1 MTKTLPSRPNLDNLR
16 GQAKTLLAR
25 LNDGD
30 RAAIQT
36 FIKHLPEARGFT
48 PAKVRGAG
56 FRLADA
62 QSAIARQTGFAS
74 WPALARHVQ
83 QLRSLEGEWRFET
96 LEIDG
101 AAMPQAALTSSRLLI
116 DGDRFRM
123 ESPEANYEGLFL
135 IDVEAAPQTI
145 DIDFIE
151 GPDAGERSE
160 GVFALD
166 ADALTICLGLVGAS
180 RPRAFA
186 TSPGSGHALEKLA
199 RVSASRPAG
208 VTGGTRKPVASPSP
222 AAVQPAV
229 DPQAFDEPPNATI
242 RALEGEWLPVELVQD
257 GEAMRTDWLSF
268 GRRSAAGGE
277 MKVVFGGQVMV
288 HAKVRVDESRQ
299 PMPIDYLHLSGRA
312 KGRTSLGLMEWVGSE
327 ARIVMAAP
335 GAPRPAD
342 FASAKGS
349 GCTLSRWRRG

>member
-1 MTKTLPSRPNLDNLR
+1 MAKTLPSRPNLDHLR

-30 RAAIQT
+30 RTAIQT
-36 FIKHLPEARGFT
+36 FIRHLPEARGLT

-83 QLRSLEGEWRFET
+83 QLRSLEGEWRFDA
-96 LEIDG
+96 LEVDG
-101 AAMPQAALTSSRLLI
+101 TAVPAAMITASRLLI

-135 IDVEAAPQTI
+135 IDVEASPQTI

-151 GPDAGERSE
+151 GPDEGQRSE
-160 GVFALD
+160 GVFVLEG
-166 ADALTICLGLVGAS
+166 DALTICLGLVGAS

-186 TSPGSGHALEKLA
+186 TKAGSGHALEKLT

-208 VTGGTRKPVASPSP
+208 VTGGTRKPNVTAH
-222 AAVQPAV
+222 AVEAPPPI
-229 DPQAFDEPPNATI
+229 DPGAFDQPPNATL
-242 RALEGEWLPVELVQD
+242 RALEGEWVPVELVQD
-257 GEAMRTDWLSF
+257 GEPTKPEWLPF
-268 GRRSAAGGE
+268 GRRSTAGNE
-277 MKVVFGGQVMV
+277 MKVIFGGQVMV

-299 PMPIDYLHLSGRA
+299 PMPVEYLHLSGRA
-312 KGRTSLGLMEWVGSE
+312 KGKTSLGLMEWVGPE
-327 ARIVMAAP
+327 ARFVMAAP
-335 GAPRPAD
+335 GGARPDD
-342 FASAKGS
+342 FTSARGS
-349 GCTLSRWRRG
+349 GRTLSRWRRA

>member
-1 MTKTLPSRPNLDNLR
+1 MAKTLPSRPNLDHLR
-16 GQAKTLLAR
+16 GQAKSLLAR

-30 RAAIQT
+30 RAAIQALRE
-36 FIKHLPEARGFT
+36 HLPEARGLT
-48 PAKVRGAG
+48 PAKVRAAG

-83 QLRSLEGEWRFET
+83 QLRSLEGEWQFEM
-96 LEIDG
+96 LEIEG
-101 AAMPQAALTSSRLLI
+101 TGMPRAALSASKLLI

-135 IDVEAAPQTI
+135 IDVEASPQTI

-160 GVFALD
+160 GIFVID
-166 ADALTICLGLVGAS
+166 GDALTICLGLVGAS
-180 RPRAFA
+180 RPRGFKTTAN
-186 TSPGSGHALEKLA
+186 SGHALEKLS
-199 RVSASRPAG
+199 RVSPARPAN
-208 VTGGTRKPVASPSP
+208 VTGGTRKSAP
-222 AAVQPAV
+222 APLVQAAA
-229 DPQAFDEPPNATI
+229 DPRVFDEPANATI

-257 GEAMRTDWLSF
+257 GEAMRADWLSF
-268 GRRSAAGGE
+268 GRRTAMGNE
-277 MKVVFGGQVMV
+277 TKVIFGGQVMV

-312 KGRTSLGLMEWVGSE
+312 KGGTSLGLFEWAGPE
-327 ARIVMAAP
+327 ARFVMSAP
-335 GAPRPAD
+335 GAPRPDD
-342 FASAKGS
+342 FSSVKGS
-349 GCTLSRWRRG
+349 GRTLSRWRRA